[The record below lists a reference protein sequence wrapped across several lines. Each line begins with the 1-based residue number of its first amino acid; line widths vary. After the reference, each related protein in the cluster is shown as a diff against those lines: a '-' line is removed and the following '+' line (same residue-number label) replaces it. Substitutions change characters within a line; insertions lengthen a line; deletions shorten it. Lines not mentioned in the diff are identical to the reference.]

1 MPGIYLL
8 ERLLVLLELEITEG
22 YGVRAITIEGLL
34 LQRFTLRKFHLTDGQ
49 NRRDQ
54 MSGRRSKRP

>member
-22 YGVRAITIEGLL
+22 YGVRAITIEG
-34 LQRFTLRKFHLTDGQ
+34 Q
-49 NRRDQ
+49 NAFA
-54 MSGRRSKRP
+54 PALYFA